1 MSPIVIVV
9 IVIAVVVILVPAVFV
24 WFINATGLWTV
35 WRESRARQRR
45 RVKARKEAL
54 LVKEAIK

>member
-1 MSPIVIVV
+1 MSTMVIVAV
-9 IVIAVVVILVPAVFV
+9 VIAFVIILLPVVFI

-45 RVKARKEAL
+45 RARAHKEAL
-54 LVKEAIK
+54 LVKEAVK